1 MERQTTL
8 ISEVMTDMNPDVLTF
23 IQQHI
28 TSFVRWD
35 AMRFLDE
42 NPSTQDTASNL
53 ARYIGRDRQMV
64 SRETAA
70 LAKEGILK
78 AEKRGSRIVYS
89 LTADAEIRRLIG
101 DVVAAARE
109 RAFRMKLVY
118 HILRQ
123 GDQP

>member
-8 ISEVMTDMNPDVLTF
+8 ISEVMADMNPDVLTF

-35 AMRFLDE
+35 AIRFLDE
-42 NPSTQDTASNL
+42 NPGTRDTANNL
-53 ARYIGRDRQMV
+53 ARYIGRDRQAV
-64 SRETAA
+64 SREAAA
-70 LAKEGILK
+70 LAMEGILR
-78 AEKRGSRIVYS
+78 AERRGAHIVYS
-89 LTADAEIRRLIG
+89 LTADPEVRRLIA
-101 DVVAAARE
+101 DLVEEARE